1 MFSKRGWE
9 SIGSACT
16 FDFESEFKQNS
27 QLKPLKWSKC
37 VGGGGKMLLSMYMVM
52 PSYDTSFSS
61 CHKTAHHIQINSS
74 IYIEIVIHSE

>member
-27 QLKPLKWSKC
+27 QVKPLKWSMCVWGEEKC
-37 VGGGGKMLLSMYMVM
+37 YSKCIYN
-52 PSYDTSFSS
+52 Y
-61 CHKTAHHIQINSS
+61 HHITKVFALAMSAFELG
-74 IYIEIVIHSE
+74 YLLTLFFL